1 MSDRIAVVT
10 AVGPETRAALQALRR
25 PTRIPLPGFRAW
37 QGNVG
42 GRPATLVQ
50 SGIGAERARAA
61 LEALGGAFG
70 LVVSAGFA
78 GALVAGAAP
87 GDVVL
92 PGRVVWQ
99 VGTHIE
105 QYDVPVAAWKAAR
118 AALPARY
125 AARTLQG
132 PLLSSRTI
140 VASVAGKREAAL
152 ATGAVAVEMEAAGL
166 IVVARERNV
175 GFLTLRTVLDA
186 ADVSLEGLPPDLDSS
201 WSARARLVGM
211 PAAWPRVLALTRQIP
226 RAAQSLADAL
236 AAALPAL

>member
-10 AVGPETRAALQALRR
+10 AVGPETRAALQTFRR

-37 QGNVG
+37 HGDVG

-50 SGIGAERARAA
+50 SGIGPERARAA
-61 LEALGGAFG
+61 MAALEGTFVLA
-70 LVVSAGFA
+70 VSAGFA

-92 PGRVVWQ
+92 PERIVWQ
-99 VGTHIE
+99 VDTHVE
-105 QYDVPVAAWKAAR
+105 EYDVPRAAWRAAR
-118 AALPARY
+118 AALPARH
-125 AARTLQG
+125 AARMLEGT
-132 PLLSSRTI
+132 LLSSRTI
-140 VASVAGKREAAL
+140 VASVAGKRAAAL

-166 IVVARERNV
+166 IAVARERNV
-175 GFLTLRTVLDA
+175 GLLTLRTVLDT

-211 PAAWPRVLALTRQIP
+211 PAAWPRVLALARQIP
-226 RAAQSLADAL
+226 RASQSLADAL
-236 AAALPAL
+236 GAVLPAL